1 MKITLRKANA
11 IQTSINDTLKGI
23 EFKTEVAI
31 NEFQN
36 PTDVIKAAEEMFAK
50 NMQRRDALY
59 SALYEIRKLVSKGN
73 DIAEVSQKLA
83 DVALLEKQIVFFSG
97 LASKEVRE
105 DDAVITGKLEKIR
118 NDKGESSR
126 RSIYGYTDTVNASIF
141 LKDDIDGFRKLVA
154 HAKKQKQRLQDEILE
169 MNVRT
174 EIPLSEA
181 TVKTLTDEGIV

>member
-11 IQTSINDTLKGI
+11 IQQSINDVLKGI
-23 EFKTEVAI
+23 TFTTEVQI

-36 PTDVIKAAEEMFAK
+36 PQDVIKAAEEVFAK

-73 DIAEVSQKLA
+73 DVAEISQKLA
-83 DVALLEKQIVFFSG
+83 DVALLDKQITFFNG

-105 DDAVITGKLEKIR
+105 ADVVINGKLDKIR
-118 NDKGESSR
+118 NDKEATSR
-126 RSIYGYTDTVNASIF
+126 RTFYGYNDTVSASIF
-141 LKDDIDGFRKLVA
+141 LQDDLDGFRKLVS

-174 EIPLSEA
+174 EIPLSET
-181 TVKTLTDEGIV
+181 TVNTLTSEGIL